1 MCFKLSKLYLNI
13 CRDLYLWFLHIPTD
27 NSSYSV
33 KEGDQFEFPI
43 KDIEKLSTEGDILIS
58 GDFNARTGSVVDF
71 VANDNDFVKSCF
83 DQQYI
88 VDSLNKPRNSL
99 DTVRCGRGKNLLE
112 LCIQVGLRILNG
124 RVFGDTLGKYPTMN
138 ILWRGNNLL
147 APF

>member
-1 MCFKLSKLYLNI
+1 M
-13 CRDLYLWFLHIPTD
+13 
-27 NSSYSV
+27 
-33 KEGDQFEFPI
+33 
-43 KDIEKLSTEGDILIS
+43 STEGDILIS

-138 ILWRGNNLL
+138 IL
-147 APF
+147 